1 MKKFLIFALAVSSYA
16 ASASVLLWM
25 VDPSETSVTKLGDW
39 DTAKVS
45 YGKSDVYTQG
55 SQTLLNIGGQNVAAS
70 SWDTDLTSTQLA
82 NINTAYGHAL
92 ADLANVTDSN
102 SQYYFIELYNG
113 DKLVG
118 YTATGVSGSDLSTY
132 IKEWS
137 DLSNM
142 TQSMTG
148 WGGAPFTA
156 VPEPTS
162 GMLMLLGMALLGLRR
177 KKAV

>member
-1 MKKFLIFALAVSSYA
+1 MLAFATFGYA
-16 ASASVLLWM
+16 ASASVLLWL
-25 VDPSETSVTKLGDW
+25 VDDQAASDAGIGSW
-39 DTAKVS
+39 DTVKVS
-45 YGKSDVYTQG
+45 YGNADAYSTSTHDY
-55 SQTLLNIGGQNVAAS
+55 LNIGGQSSS
-70 SWDTDLTSTQLA
+70 SWGESLTSTQIG
-82 NINTAYGHAL
+82 NIEKYEGFAL
-92 ADLANVTDSN
+92 ADLSGITGGDAN

-113 DKLVG
+113 ENLVG
-118 YTATGVSGSDLSTY
+118 YTSTGLGGNDLSNY

-148 WGGAPFTA
+148 WGGAQFTA

>member
-1 MKKFLIFALAVSSYA
+1 MKKLLVLATAMFSYA
-16 ASASVLLWM
+16 ASASVLLWL
-25 VDPSETSVTKLGDW
+25 VDQSDATSKGIT
-39 DTAKVS
+39 
-45 YGKSDVYTQG
+45 
-55 SQTLLNIGGQNVAAS
+55 
-70 SWDTDLTSTQLA
+70 SWDTVKVTYGTGPTHPGDTTLENLSVGGQSADALSDSMTSAQYQYT
-82 NINTAYGHAL
+82 INTEHFAL
-92 ADLANVTDSN
+92 ADLAGIDNYAG
-102 SQYYFIELYNG
+102 QYYFIELYNN
-113 DKLVG
+113 DQLVG
-118 YTATGVSGSDLSTY
+118 YSTGVQGSSLTAS

-148 WGGAPFTA
+148 WSASGFTA

>member
-1 MKKFLIFALAVSSYA
+1 MKKFLIFALAMSSYA
-16 ASASVLLWM
+16 ASASVLLWL
-25 VDPSETSVTKLGDW
+25 VDSSAESTVGTWTD
-39 DTAKVS
+39 AKVGYLAS
-45 YGKSDVYTQG
+45 ENHDSGPLKYIK
-55 SQTLLNIGGQNVAAS
+55 IGGQAIDSS
-70 SWDTDLTSTQLA
+70 SWDYQLSSGDIA
-82 NINTAYGHAL
+82 GIVEDDHFAL
-92 ADLANVTDSN
+92 ADLSGITAGNPN
-102 SQYYFIELYNG
+102 SQYYFIELYNNG
-113 DKLVG
+113 NLVG
-118 YTATGVSGSDLSTY
+118 YTAKGVIGSALSDY